1 MGRIVGIK
9 RRVAW
14 EISKD
19 YHFFFINKQKLSIYA
34 SISILNFYSGI
45 QKVQMQYVIR
55 YNHSSKYVFDF
66 LKSSSF
72 LVFIPKVLLRIPTE
86 TRLLS
91 FSYLVSFPS
100 LLEFIYLELS
110 SLFSS
115 SFEPL
120 LEFLLMMTPELLSWL
135 YLLFIDFIDSSPYFL
150 PIL

>member
-1 MGRIVGIK
+1 M
-9 RRVAW
+9 
-14 EISKD
+14 
-19 YHFFFINKQKLSIYA
+19 
-34 SISILNFYSGI
+34 
-45 QKVQMQYVIR
+45 
-55 YNHSSKYVFDF
+55 FDF

-91 FSYLVSFPS
+91 FSSLVSFPS

-115 SFEPL
+115 FEPL
-120 LEFLLMMTPELLSWL
+120 LEFLFMMTPELLSWL